1 MRLRSVLLG
10 AGNALGREILR
21 QGAEYDISF
30 LAPKPE
36 GGAWTAD
43 SLTELV
49 TQVRPDVIINLAYY
63 FDWFQLGQVEPQRFA
78 AQEQAV
84 SQLASLCQQH
94 GCTLVHPSSYRVFD
108 GFRATA
114 YSETHE
120 CNPLSPRGQAL
131 LRMEQQVAEQ
141 CQKHVIVR
149 FGWLLDDS
157 REGLLGR
164 VLERARTGQV
174 LEMADDRRGNPTP
187 VADAARI
194 IIAILKQLDC
204 GVQRWGTYH
213 YGGQE
218 ASTSMAVAESILQ
231 EAVAWESTLAQE
243 ITAHPH
249 ADFADAQIE
258 PQHGVLDCKKIS
270 HTFGI
275 KPRSWRTGMAELL
288 DSYYR
293 RMALEQANAK

>member
-10 AGNALGREILR
+10 AGNALGQEIIR

-30 LAPKPE
+30 LAPRPE
-36 GGAWTAD
+36 GSGWTPD
-43 SLTELV
+43 GLTELI
-49 TQVRPDVIINLAYY
+49 TQVRPDVVINLAYY
-63 FDWFQLGQVEPQRFA
+63 FDWFQLGQVEPQHFA
-78 AQEQAV
+78 RQEQSV
-84 SQLASLCQQH
+84 EHLAGLCQQH
-94 GCTLVHPSSYRVFD
+94 GCILLHPSSYRVFD

-114 YSETHE
+114 YGEQHE

-131 LRMEQQVAEQ
+131 LRMEEQVAKLSEQ
-141 CQKHVIVR
+141 HIILR

-157 REGLLGR
+157 AEGLLGR
-164 VLERARTGQV
+164 VLERARAGQE

-194 IIAILKQLDC
+194 FVAVLKQLDC
-204 GVQRWGTYH
+204 GTQRWGTYH

-218 ASTSMAVAESILQ
+218 ASTSMAVAESILH
-231 EAVAWESTLAQE
+231 EAVAWESSLPQQ
-243 ITAHPH
+243 ITPRPH
-249 ADFADAQIE
+249 AHFADAQIE

-293 RMALEQANAK
+293 RIAGS